1 MQETDNIFLSFLL
14 LEMQDGKQTIQ
25 QEALGA
31 LASLAQSA
39 KVLNGAFI
47 PDPVLFL
54 LNIMNH

>member
-14 LEMQDGKQTIQ
+14 LEMQNGKQTIQ

-39 KVLNGAFI
+39 KKQR
-47 PDPVLFL
+47 
-54 LNIMNH
+54 